1 MLQPTK
7 KIPSPDEILGN
18 SKIPSPQDILGEEE
32 VKKKDNLESS
42 GATPQEVSPTPITP
56 RKSLLGTESQKKPL
70 VSGGSVGKLSDIKEF
85 TGFNK
90 KDISSMSNP
99 NAKKIKPLS
108 ESFPNRVFKPSEKVI
123 KTAEQVHKNYVEKT
137 YITPDENAKLIQKVD
152 DEFNKKGIVN
162 GLIAG
167 VKQGYNAIADFTTH
181 ANPFTDATEAPES
194 IKADVDIK
202 NSYVKKANEEYQL
215 ALKDYNS
222 KKSKNP
228 NDDTITKPEYNP
240 EDIQKRAR
248 EIAINDKK
256 SELINE
262 KTHDFMSNLSEE
274 DKKSN
279 EFVSK
284 IKYNSIKE
292 EDLSLKN
299 ATILSKKAYADS
311 NKKLNQYIVQ
321 INELKEK
328 NQDIPQDLQNNIQE
342 EVNKNDS
349 YKETYLHT
357 SNQYNEKHKDLGNV
371 SDELDLFSR
380 DYGTWSNILGD
391 TQAFVLNAASGI
403 AGHGAYMKS
412 IQRKI
417 DKAVGFPLVKT
428 LGYLNPLQHI
438 DESTYTNLSE
448 KIKKS
453 EEEVSSGMEKPVE
466 VSSAFSSLHNF
477 GKFVE
482 KNVVDVVGMGV
493 QFSNP
498 AGIASFVSASSG
510 NKYNEMVNSNK
521 KGLTNYTDAQL
532 MSLPGVY
539 GAIDDTIAV
548 ATENTVK
555 GASRVYRS
563 ATNAEKDI
571 IAEGLFDATFKQ
583 ESIGSKIL
591 KDQVHSAKT
600 MGGLQIAKNASDILI
615 GGDKDKHL
623 LDGVGSAIATGSLI
637 VIGAHLKGG
646 APKLVKDV
654 AYNLSGDGKIR
665 KISDKIDVINTK
677 LEDINISDETRDVL
691 KSNLDVLHDNLKNVL
706 VKNAKDVKSLSD
718 KQFKELVD
726 KSKKTANIRSQAESI
741 KSDPSLSKE
750 EAQDLLDLLREQ
762 HSKSLSRTKELL
774 DNGAQSQ
781 FERLPTREQSKLLD
795 EANKQLIKE
804 NNPDGTREYNVDEK
818 EAVKRAI
825 NIKNEREFKE
835 SIPVDETEKP
845 NQEKNVFYFEKDS
858 DISYNENGMPIVP
871 EGYSTVKK
879 VENSKEVELLK
890 EQNGTETKVN
900 KSKGTEDVISEPIE
914 LEVKPTETK
923 TEKEAKIETDYK
935 LPQNS
940 DVNNMTVVENDGEF
954 LIGEYT
960 EKTGTSNPVLKP
972 VSDLENN
979 PLSFNSKQEAQAK
992 LDEIKKPIEIPKVEA
1007 KPTEEVKVEEPTPT
1021 KTRRKT
1027 KPVVEEVKP
1036 TEEVKVEEPKAEE
1049 TKQKEK
1055 VSLPTEAVDKMK
1067 ELLKDEKQQKAILK
1081 KLIAEGRIRKIC

>member
-1 MLQPTK
+1 MDEELKKMLEQAK
-7 KIPSPDEILGN
+7 ASGAKDSDLSNIIDLYEKDN
-18 SKIPSPQDILGEEE
+18 A
-32 VKKKDNLESS
+32 VKKKDNLESN

-56 RKSLLGTESQKKPL
+56 RKSLLGTENQKKPL

-90 KDISSMSNP
+90 KDISLMSNP

-108 ESFPNRVFKPSEKVI
+108 EAFPNRVFKPSEKVI
-123 KTAEQVHKNYVEKT
+123 KTAEEVHKKYVENT
-137 YITPDENAKLIQKVD
+137 AITPDENDKLAQKVD

-167 VKQGYNAIADFTTH
+167 VKQGYNAIADFATH

-194 IKADVDIK
+194 IKADVDVK

-215 ALKDYNS
+215 ALKDYNI
-222 KKSKNP
+222 KKSKSP
-228 NDDTITKPEYNP
+228 NDDTIIKPEYNP
-240 EDIQKRAR
+240 EDIQKRGR
-248 EIAINDKK
+248 EIAIEEKK

-262 KTHDFMSNLSEE
+262 KTHNFMSNLSED
-274 DKKSN
+274 DKKSS

-299 ATILSKKAYADS
+299 ATILSKKAYTDS
-311 NKKLNQYIVQ
+311 NNKLNQYITQ
-321 INELKEK
+321 INQLKEK
-328 NQDIPQDLQNNIQE
+328 NQEIPEDLQSVIQE
-342 EVNKNDS
+342 EVANNDS
-349 YKETYLHT
+349 YKQTYLHT
-357 SNQYNEKHKDLGNV
+357 SNQYNNKHKDLGNV
-371 SDELDLFSR
+371 NDELDLFSR

-391 TQAFVLNAASGI
+391 TQAFILNAASGV

-417 DKAVGFPLVKT
+417 DKAVGFPLVKS
-428 LGYLNPLQHI
+428 LGYLNPLTHI
-438 DESTYTNLSE
+438 DESTYSNLSE

-453 EEEVSSGMEKPVE
+453 EEETLSGIEKPVE

-482 KNVVDVVGMGV
+482 KNVVEVVGMGA

-510 NKYNEMVNSNK
+510 NKYNEMVDSNK

-532 MSLPGVY
+532 MTLPAVF
-539 GAIDDTIAV
+539 GAIDATIAV

-563 ATNAEKDI
+563 ATSSEKDI
-571 IAEGLFDATFKQ
+571 IAEGLFDATFKE
-583 ESIGSKIL
+583 ESVGSKML
-591 KDQVHSAKT
+591 KDQIHSAKT

-646 APKLVKDV
+646 APKLVKEIT
-654 AYNLSGDGKIR
+654 YNLSGDGKIR
-665 KISDKIDVINTK
+665 KISDKIDVISKK
-677 LEDINISDETRDVL
+677 LEDINVSDETRDVL
-691 KSNLDVLHDNLKNVL
+691 KSNLEVLHDNLKSVL
-706 VKNAKDVKSLSD
+706 VKNAKNIKSLSN
-718 KQFKELVD
+718 KQFEELVSE
-726 KSKKTANIRSQAESI
+726 SKKTANIRSQAESI

-781 FERLPTREQSKLLD
+781 FERLPTREQSKLLN
-795 EANKQLIKE
+795 EAKKQLIKE

-825 NIKNEREFKE
+825 NIKNEREFNE
-835 SIPVDETEKP
+835 SLPVEKP
-845 NQEKNVFYFEKDS
+845 IEEKNIYY
-858 DISYNENGMPIVP
+858 YNTDPKRGDVEERPKSVP
-871 EGYSTVKK
+871 EGYSTVQEIRDSAELESWKK
-879 VENSKEVELLK
+879 QKEETPK
-890 EQNGTETKVN
+890 EEEVVTPTEEVQPTEPKVN
-900 KSKGTEDVISEPIE
+900 
-914 LEVKPTETK
+914 
-923 TEKEAKIETDYK
+923 YK
-935 LPQNS
+935 LPENS
-940 DVNNMTVVENDGEF
+940 DVDTMSVVENDGKF
-954 LIGEYT
+954 LIGNYT
-960 EKTGTSNPVLKP
+960 EKTETSNPVLKP

-979 PLSFNSKQEAQAK
+979 PLSFNSKEEAQAK
-992 LDEIKKPIEIPKVEA
+992 LDEIKNPVAEEVKPIE
-1007 KPTEEVKVEEPTPT
+1007 EVKPEP
-1021 KTRRKT
+1021 KTRSTIKT
-1027 KPVVEEVKP
+1027 KPIEETPPKVEEVKT
-1036 TEEVKVEEPKAEE
+1036 TEEIPLKVEE
-1049 TKQKEK
+1049 TKQKEKK
-1055 VSLPTEAVDKMK
+1055 VSLPTEAVEKMN
-1067 ELLKDEKQQKAILK
+1067 ELLKNKKQQEVILK